1 MLRLGLFVLG
11 TCPGGTG
18 SNFWTLLLNGD
29 INLSITMTFVSTVA
43 ALGMMPLWIFL
54 MAPLLTEVLP
64 KYVLWK
70 FNHLSSTQMRS
81 FCQASKSNPEWIVI
95 VFHWLQQELLYFP
108 APAFLCLVTLTVTQD
123 HKYTIIHGVI
133 ATEMQL
139 SSTQPNNWVSMQL
152 AQLTEVGTIPVSR
165 RPFWSFN
172 LYQ

>member
-64 KYVLWK
+64 KDVHLFFLNTDVVVL
-70 FNHLSSTQMRS
+70 LSFISRG
-81 FCQASKSNPEWIVI
+81 F
-95 VFHWLQQELLYFP
+95 QEQP
-108 APAFLCLVTLTVTQD
+108 
-123 HKYTIIHGVI
+123 I
-133 ATEMQL
+133 AKL
-139 SSTQPNNWVSMQL
+139 KL
-152 AQLTEVGTIPVSR
+152 
-165 RPFWSFN
+165 
-172 LYQ
+172 